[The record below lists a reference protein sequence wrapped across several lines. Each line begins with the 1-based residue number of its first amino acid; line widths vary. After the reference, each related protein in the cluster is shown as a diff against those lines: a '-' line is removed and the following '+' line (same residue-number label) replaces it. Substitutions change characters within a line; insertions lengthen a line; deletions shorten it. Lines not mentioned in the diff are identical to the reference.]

1 MAEAPGFSERN
12 TPVGE
17 NVGNVPQAPGAM
29 HQVPLD
35 TPGASGS
42 SSLGAHPLGLA
53 EPPSGVLEVPPG
65 AYVHLGPALPSNALG
80 SSPWLPDNAA
90 KNCMRCGEEFT
101 AFTRRHHCRQ
111 CGQLFCHRCCN
122 SKALL
127 QPGSGTSPEDRVA
140 AHPVWGAGETDMRKP
155 QKVCGKCFEL
165 LLPMQPYLTA
175 TVSKAMLQPD
185 FSEASMFEWAGKPI
199 SRSFKL
205 ELKRAVHTLDSFLG
219 MPDDA
224 WVRSLLRRAHGI
236 GLLTVYKVG
245 FLGAVTGGGGLLLGR
260 DVATGAWS
268 APCAVG
274 AAGLS
279 IGAQLGGELNE
290 ILLVLNTREALG
302 SLMGSTQVKLG
313 LNLSVAMGPVGRQIE
328 GTGVAGGKGSASCYA
343 YAVSRGAFAGVAL
356 DGTVLFTR
364 DRLNHT
370 FYGHPASATQ
380 LLSGRI
386 PPPRAAEP
394 LYRALRSQPP
404 DGAGLG
410 AS

>member
-1 MAEAPGFSERN
+1 
-12 TPVGE
+12 
-17 NVGNVPQAPGAM
+17 
-29 HQVPLD
+29 
-35 TPGASGS
+35 
-42 SSLGAHPLGLA
+42 
-53 EPPSGVLEVPPG
+53 
-65 AYVHLGPALPSNALG
+65 VHLGPALPSNALG
-80 SSPWLPDNAA
+80 SAQWLPDDAA

-111 CGQLFCHRCCN
+111 CGQIFCHRCCN

-127 QPGSGTSPEDRVA
+127 QPGSGTAPEDRVA
-140 AHPVWGAGETDMRKP
+140 AHPVFGAGETDKRKP

-165 LLPMQPYLTA
+165 LLPMQPFLTA
-175 TVSKAMLQPD
+175 TNSKAMLQPD
-185 FSEASMFEWAGKPI
+185 FSEATMFEWAGKPV

-205 ELKRAVHTLDSFLG
+205 EIKRAVHTLSSFLG
-219 MPDDA
+219 TGYAHLPDDA
-224 WVRSLLRRAHGI
+224 WVRSLLETAHGI
-236 GLLTVYKVG
+236 GLLSVYKVG

-279 IGAQLGGELNE
+279 IGAQVGGELNE
-290 ILLVLNTREALG
+290 ILLILNTREALS

-328 GTGVAGGKGSASCYA
+328 GTGVAGGKGSAACYA

-364 DRLNHT
+364 DRLNHN

-380 LLSGRI
+380 LLSGKI

-394 LYRALRSQPP
+394 LYRALRSEQ
-404 DGAGLG
+404 AGG
-410 AS
+410 PSAS